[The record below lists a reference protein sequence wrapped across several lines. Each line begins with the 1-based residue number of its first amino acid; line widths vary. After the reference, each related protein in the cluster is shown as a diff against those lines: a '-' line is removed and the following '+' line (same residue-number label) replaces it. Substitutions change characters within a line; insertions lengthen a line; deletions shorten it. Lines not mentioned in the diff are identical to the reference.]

1 MMKRSNDT
9 TGRAGEHYVAAELSR
24 RGAYA
29 SPFSGNV
36 PGIDVIATDRNRE
49 QLAYIQ
55 VKTKRR
61 GVHWQM
67 SLKHGWDIPNPAP
80 SCLCLGECVPNS
92 ACEDNHSHHRYRTL
106 DLLQAR
112 EIPGKPDHYWAFV
125 SLDPLAFWII
135 PDDIVRG
142 SLIRE
147 GHKRY
152 LKSKGGHRPGKAHGS
167 LFAIVRED
175 GIAEWKGRWDVLGL
189 NLIEG

>member
-1 MMKRSNDT
+1 MMRRSNDT
-9 TGRAGEHYVAAELSR
+9 TGRAGEHYVAAELSK

-36 PGIDVIATDRNRE
+36 PGIDVVATDHKKE

-61 GVHWQM
+61 GAHWQT
-67 SLKHGWDIPNPAP
+67 SLKHGWVVPNPAP
-80 SCLCLGECVPNS
+80 SCICLGECVPS
-92 ACEDNHSHHRYRTL
+92 SGCKDNHRHHNKSRSTL

-112 EIPGKPDHYWAFV
+112 EILAKPDHYWAFV
-125 SLDPLAFWII
+125 SLDTLEYWII

-142 SLIRE
+142 SLIRA

-152 LKSKGGHRPGKAHGS
+152 LESKGGHRPGKAHGS
-167 LFAIVRED
+167 LHTVIRED

-189 NLIEG
+189 RI